1 MPIIESTYKPPFW
14 AKKSFVSTVFS
25 GLARTVNG
33 VAQTRERIELKDGD
47 FIDVD
52 WSYAK
57 NSSDKVIILLHGLE
71 GNAQRPYITGSAKLF
86 NENEIDAC
94 AVNFRGCSGE
104 PNRLYRSYHS
114 GATEDLEVVINHI
127 LEKDKYSEIY
137 IKGISLGANM
147 ALKYAGERKDLPKAL
162 KGIVAVSSPC
172 YLKGSCDALMSLKN
186 KHYAIRFLAHLKDKL
201 KPKLEQFPQDISV
214 TDFNS
219 IKTLVDFD
227 DIYTSK
233 AHGFKSAVDYYEQ
246 SSSLQYL
253 PSITIPTLII
263 NALNDSFLSAECY
276 PVKEAKQNPN
286 LYLEMPKY
294 GGHVGFIDKKNV
306 YYNERHAL
314 DFVTEHA

>member
-25 GLARTVNG
+25 GLARSVNG
-33 VAQTRERIELKDGD
+33 VVQTRERIELTDGD

-57 NSSDKVIILLHGLE
+57 SPSDKVIILLHGLE
-71 GNAQRPYITGSAKLF
+71 GNAQRPYITASAKLF
-86 NENEIDAC
+86 NANGVDAC

-114 GATEDLEVVINHI
+114 GATEDLEAVINHI
-127 LEKDKYSEIY
+127 SEQDKYSEIY

-147 ALKYAGERKDLPKAL
+147 ALKYAGERESLPKEIKA
-162 KGIVAVSSPC
+162 IVAVSSPC

-186 KHYAIRFLAHLKDKL
+186 RHYAIRFLAHLKDKL

-214 TDFNS
+214 ADFNS

-233 AHGFKSAVDYYEQ
+233 AHGFKNALDYYEQ

-253 PSITIPTLII
+253 PNITIPTLII
-263 NALNDSFLSAECY
+263 NSLNDSFLSAECY

-294 GGHVGFIDKKNV
+294 GGHVGFIDKGNL
-306 YYNERHAL
+306 YYNEKRAL
-314 DFVTEHA
+314 EFITEHA